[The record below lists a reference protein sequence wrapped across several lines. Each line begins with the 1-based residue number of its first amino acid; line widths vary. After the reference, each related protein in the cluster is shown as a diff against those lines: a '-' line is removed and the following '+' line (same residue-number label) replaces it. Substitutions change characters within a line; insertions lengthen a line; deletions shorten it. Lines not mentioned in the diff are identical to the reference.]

1 MKMNCIKHSLLY
13 FCYVLLNTKFL
24 NHRLHIRP
32 WFSLSMHITKKSKYL
47 IEKKIMSS
55 EDVIYDSS
63 HRKGGN
69 IQRFAGWVLKILH
82 HDFYDKERKSFFSQT
97 VIKLYICF

>member
-1 MKMNCIKHSLLY
+1 
-13 FCYVLLNTKFL
+13 
-24 NHRLHIRP
+24 
-32 WFSLSMHITKKSKYL
+32 
-47 IEKKIMSS
+47 MSS

-63 HRKGGN
+63 HRKGEN